1 MFVITAD
8 QRGSRSQPDRVDAAL
23 RLVGA
28 APLVRPFERTAG
40 DELQG
45 VADDPAAALGVVLL
59 LVRDGHWSVGVG
71 VGGVRTPLPEQTRAG
86 AGEAFERARVAVT
99 RAKARP
105 DHVALDAAGADA
117 EDADALLS
125 VHAAIVARRSAAGWE
140 AVDMVESG
148 LTQSEV
154 AERLGISKQAVSQR
168 LRAAWW
174 PQQAGTTP
182 LLVRLLRALDDGELP

>member
-105 DHVALDAAGADA
+105 DHVAWTPRGPTPRTPTPFCRCTPPSSPAGA
-117 EDADALLS
+117 
-125 VHAAIVARRSAAGWE
+125 RRAGRRW
-140 AVDMVESG
+140 
-148 LTQSEV
+148 T
-154 AERLGISKQAVSQR
+154 
-168 LRAAWW
+168 WW
-174 PQQAGTTP
+174 SRG
-182 LLVRLLRALDDGELP
+182 